1 VHFHVPLHLAPRA
14 PITATTEVLT
24 AALDAVRE
32 LPHGDEAHLDVET
45 YTWTVLPE
53 PVDDLV
59 AGIAGELRWA
69 SDHLLGTAPELAHAA
84 SVPVEPVPVEVA

>member
-1 VHFHVPLHLAPRA
+1 M
-14 PITATTEVLT
+14 LT
-24 AALDAVRE
+24 AALAAVRE
-32 LPHGDEAHLDVET
+32 LPHGDEAHIDVET

-69 SDHLLGTAPELAHAA
+69 SEHLLGGAPEPAYEA
-84 SVPVEPVPVEVA
+84 SVPIEPVPVEVPA